1 MTGFALGQAVRWKSA
16 KGGAVHQGV
25 IVAIVPAKESPAAHV
40 PASPGWVLHF
50 QPDSLRREPS
60 YLVAL
65 GGSGAIGR
73 QLYRPPAWRL
83 EALPDAASGAAAEK
97 DVVWQSVGAIVSI
110 IAIVIAVVVG
120 RAS

>member
-40 PASPGWVLHF
+40 PPSPGWVLHF

-83 EALPDAASGAAAEK
+83 EALPAAVPR
-97 DVVWQSVGAIVSI
+97 DPVWKSTLYFVGI

-120 RAS
+120 RGL